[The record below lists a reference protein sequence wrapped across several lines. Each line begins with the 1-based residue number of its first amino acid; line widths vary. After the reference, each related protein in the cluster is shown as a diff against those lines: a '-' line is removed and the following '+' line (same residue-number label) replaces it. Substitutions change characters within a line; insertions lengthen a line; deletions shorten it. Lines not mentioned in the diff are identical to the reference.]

1 MDHYRSTTK
10 DLLQVFE
17 VLGKYSEDSNHD
29 IKRLFKE
36 RKQNKNIILVVDEA
50 HLYLG
55 ARESL
60 TKASILNKLK
70 TIFTQCRKRKIRII
84 FITQRLTQIDI
95 YVRRLSD
102 YVEEY
107 HYKNLIV
114 LERVKKKVYINKGD
128 VADIETDNS
137 IKITNEWEAQTIK
150 QDTEISSELF
160 RPLTTGLQILSYLDK
175 NHQRMIAE
183 EYKTLHIC
191 WYKDTAVK
199 PLVYEEFL
207 RAIKVPTK
215 PKKNNSSLWERLKKW
230 YDARELRLDAEYYKD
245 ELIEDY
251 NLRVEKVKELDK
263 GKITEK
269 EDKDLFPL
277 NDTLTEL
284 KLEENGSNNWYSI
297 DENREQTRWVVSSS
311 YGQSDHKT
319 LDRRKGSNWHTVFHT
334 LT

>member
-137 IKITNEWEAQTIK
+137 IKITNE
-150 QDTEISSELF
+150 
-160 RPLTTGLQILSYLDK
+160 
-175 NHQRMIAE
+175 
-183 EYKTLHIC
+183 
-191 WYKDTAVK
+191 
-199 PLVYEEFL
+199 
-207 RAIKVPTK
+207 
-215 PKKNNSSLWERLKKW
+215 
-230 YDARELRLDAEYYKD
+230 
-245 ELIEDY
+245 
-251 NLRVEKVKELDK
+251 
-263 GKITEK
+263 
-269 EDKDLFPL
+269 
-277 NDTLTEL
+277 
-284 KLEENGSNNWYSI
+284 
-297 DENREQTRWVVSSS
+297 
-311 YGQSDHKT
+311 
-319 LDRRKGSNWHTVFHT
+319 
-334 LT
+334 